1 MDPTGGS
8 ANMICVNW
16 SDMMLQYRS
25 RPVGGS
31 YTTINGSVLSQNVWY
46 NATAVKYG
54 TNETKLFLNG
64 VQDGGTYSGNL
75 PAGNQSFF
83 NIGRWTDGT
92 VYANATIPIV
102 SIYNR
107 A

>member
-1 MDPTGGS
+1 
-8 ANMICVNW
+8 
-16 SDMMLQYRS
+16 
-25 RPVGGS
+25 
-31 YTTINGSVLSQNVWY
+31 VWY
-46 NATAVKYG
+46 NATVVRYG

-64 VQDGGTYSGNL
+64 TQDGGTYSGNL

-92 VYANATIPIV
+92 VFANATIPIV

-107 A
+107 ALTTDEVYRNYMSLKSRFGL